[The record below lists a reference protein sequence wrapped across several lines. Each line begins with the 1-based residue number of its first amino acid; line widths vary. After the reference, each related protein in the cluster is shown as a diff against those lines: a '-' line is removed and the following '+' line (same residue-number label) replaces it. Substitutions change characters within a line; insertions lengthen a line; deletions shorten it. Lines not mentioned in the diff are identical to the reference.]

1 MRVTKRRDLTMK
13 KNSRLWLYC
22 RGIGCLV
29 LFFTFSCTK
38 QQSYPAS
45 PQLQTLTSYVQQDTT
60 LRLLN
65 LAIQRAGL
73 DSVLGSG
80 GPYTVFAP
88 TDSAFLSVGLTA
100 SAIAAYDP
108 QALRNILSYHL
119 VRGRVGSATIVGFV
133 SDTVA
138 SLNARFSP
146 IVTQNYFGLFING
159 IHVSQGNIGLA
170 DGVLHKIGRVAL
182 PPAGNLQQVLDSLPN
197 TRMAAY
203 IYRQSI
209 LLNGFATN
217 PAAIFSGALTF
228 DGFNPGYNVG
238 SNSSVTLLIP
248 TDAAFKAAGY
258 NSITDLSGLD
268 TVTRTS
274 LIASGILYGTYFIS
288 DFMGGRYVGD
298 IRFPYN
304 AAPGV
309 TTLPSLAINGS
320 FNNDYRIG
328 PPNPYALFNQNGT
341 YEFGQDGLSLYGNGI
356 LTPPLIIQPNIV
368 TTTGVIHL
376 INQVFAPQGYY
387 TP

>member
-1 MRVTKRRDLTMK
+1 MRVTKRQDLTMK
-13 KNSRLWLYC
+13 KESRLWLYN

-38 QQSYPAS
+38 HQSYPAS

-88 TDSAFLSVGLTA
+88 TDSAFLSAGLTA
-100 SAIAAYDP
+100 AAIATYDA
-108 QALRNILSYHL
+108 QALRGIISYHM
-119 VRGRVGSATIVGFV
+119 VKGRIGSATIVGFV

-138 SLNARFSP
+138 GLNARFSP
-146 IVTQNYFGLFING
+146 VVTQNYFGLFING
-159 IHVSQGNIGLA
+159 IHVTQGNIGLA
-170 DGVLHKIGRVAL
+170 DGVLHKINQIAL
-182 PPAGNLQQVLDSLPN
+182 PPTGNLQQVLDSLPN
-197 TRMAAY
+197 TQLAAY

-209 LLNGFATN
+209 LLNGFATA
-217 PAAIFSGALTF
+217 PAAIFSGAWII
-228 DGFNPGYNVG
+228 DGFYPGGLV

-274 LIASGILYGTYFIS
+274 LIASGVLYGSFFTS
-288 DFMGGRYVGD
+288 DLMGGRFVGA
-298 IRFPYN
+298 IRFPYT

-309 TTLPSLAINGS
+309 TIISSLAVNGS
-320 FNNDYRIG
+320 FNNDYSTG
-328 PPNPYALFNQNGT
+328 PPYPYALFNQNGT

-356 LTPPLIIQPNIV
+356 LTPPQIIQPNIV

-376 INQVFAPQGYY
+376 INQVFAPQGDY